1 MRIYQ
6 LLGSIPLVF
15 LWVVIPVFVNASI
28 IDDIKAKITN
38 KNNDIATLE
47 SEIKEYENKIVEKQ
61 KEAHNLG
68 NAIDALDIT
77 RKKIQ
82 GDISLTG
89 NKIEN
94 TNLNI
99 EKLSYEISE
108 KEVDIQLNKK
118 IIAETMRNVQEI
130 DDNSL
135 VEVFI
140 NHSNLSEFWGDIEDM
155 QVLQD
160 KIQSNLSSLRE
171 RKSALSA
178 ARGESENYKVELVS
192 LKTSYSNQKKV
203 ADIARDEK
211 NNLLRD
217 TQNQQSKFETL
228 VAEKREKKRQ
238 FEQELLS
245 FEADLK
251 DALDPASIPGA
262 RSGILSWPVKN
273 VVITQ
278 YYGNTSFATKNPS
291 VYNGKGHNGI
301 DLGVSIGTEIL
312 SPREGKVVGAGNTD
326 SVCPNASYGK
336 WMLVEHDNGLSTL
349 HAHLSLIS
357 KPVGS
362 QVGKGSVIGYSGNTG
377 YSTGPHLH
385 FTVFASDAVGIG
397 NLKSRICNATYE
409 IPLLTKKGGYLN
421 PLSYLPEL

>member
-130 DDNSL
+130 DD
-135 VEVFI
+135 
-140 NHSNLSEFWGDIEDM
+140 
-155 QVLQD
+155 
-160 KIQSNLSSLRE
+160 
-171 RKSALSA
+171 
-178 ARGESENYKVELVS
+178 
-192 LKTSYSNQKKV
+192 
-203 ADIARDEK
+203 
-211 NNLLRD
+211 
-217 TQNQQSKFETL
+217 
-228 VAEKREKKRQ
+228 
-238 FEQELLS
+238 
-245 FEADLK
+245 
-251 DALDPASIPGA
+251 
-262 RSGILSWPVKN
+262 
-273 VVITQ
+273 
-278 YYGNTSFATKNPS
+278 
-291 VYNGKGHNGI
+291 
-301 DLGVSIGTEIL
+301 
-312 SPREGKVVGAGNTD
+312 
-326 SVCPNASYGK
+326 
-336 WMLVEHDNGLSTL
+336 
-349 HAHLSLIS
+349 
-357 KPVGS
+357 
-362 QVGKGSVIGYSGNTG
+362 
-377 YSTGPHLH
+377 
-385 FTVFASDAVGIG
+385 
-397 NLKSRICNATYE
+397 
-409 IPLLTKKGGYLN
+409 
-421 PLSYLPEL
+421 